1 MLVVVPFVT
10 CQKTGREEHKSED
23 MSELRMLS
31 DAALLAAAEK
41 SKEGAKTTTTAT
53 GTFPQKQKFST
64 TMKKALPQSS
74 NTTNGGDDSD
84 DEDYVI
90 GNLEWDSGGSGSDD
104 SEDDNDDDDDDD
116 DFSSGDEEEEDS
128 SDKEEEKEKEGKRRR
143 RMKVERSVS
152 GKLSS
157 SPTNKV
163 RGECEEL
170 EYSESEEKSE
180 DAGSDSDSDEKR
192 AKRYEELEAE
202 KFSTVQKQEKSTR
215 AGVRRVQFDLIPDNE
230 PAQMYEATRGVAKF
244 AKLPV
249 GKEVSKD
256 IIRDTTGWI
265 PAIASPMKALPGS
278 LDFYERQIALN
289 DINAPN
295 VVNHVS
301 GSGSL
306 HYFSDSEDDDVG
318 GYDNDAL
325 NRSASRPSAGPI
337 ARRTRARFNMD
348 DVSLDELEQRLNTL
362 PDEEEMMFTSE
373 KDIYEDF
380 LSAVRVI
387 DTNDDVGL
395 LDNIGASDGGNDGPD
410 RNEESI
416 AAVSFNTKGDN
427 DNDDV
432 DDDDDDDDE
441 DFEDEDVRAR
451 EFQLKLRAERRRL
464 ERDCRDAG
472 KENLSVEGE
481 AGKGVGKV
489 IPQHMILATR
499 QSQRVATRNAQKLI
513 ELKRKSHMTKSQ
525 VHLLR
530 DQIAIHSQLLVQTF
544 ALHACGE
551 IKGFST
557 EFEGPA
563 DLSLNSEFVK
573 WNKDML
579 DVLSLKF
586 KARRESAAL
595 VVNVFDN
602 DMIRNAAQFM
612 GDVEEFARSVRPDL
626 LRFTKEEGKLWMSPR
641 DRIITAKSRHR
652 RPNLHFSRIDCMFRV
667 DDRTTCMDYPGAK
680 RSEHVTDIAWKPA
693 NKQLVRLTREF
704 ALKTR
709 MQRSYLPGENSL
721 LSFLVP
727 KLIGRCDQSEKKETK
742 QGSMREYVPSRT
754 KWLHTEDVL
763 LAHGLLTFGC
773 CSDDTCQDIRT
784 AKQRDFMVERFIDV
798 QRRFLPGK
806 TVRAINDR
814 LIQLLGESDG
824 EDMKD
829 TLWHANRIIRNI
841 RQRQDTFL
849 TREDILLISDVLES
863 VKGLDAKYL
872 DRYLLWR
879 DIALK
884 LETKFTKKTEYDS
897 KDLLLYIPGLLSDQ
911 YERMKWSILRRGD
924 EPAKRISASEVNPRA
939 VVHRPNKKRRK
950 PESKGR
956 SSRQKMQEQNPNL
969 QEHVVVLEELQYSES
984 DESDE
989 DFDEG
994 EAEELEYSDS
1004 SELED
1009 EGELL

>member
-128 SDKEEEKEKEGKRRR
+128 SDKEEEKERKRRR

-170 EYSESEEKSE
+170 EYSESEEESE

-215 AGVRRVQFDLIPDNE
+215 AGVRRVQFDLIPDNK

-295 VVNHVS
+295 GVNHVS
-301 GSGSL
+301 GNGSL

-432 DDDDDDDDE
+432 DDDDDDDYDDDDDDE
-441 DFEDEDVRAR
+441 SNP
-451 EFQLKLRAERRRL
+451 
-464 ERDCRDAG
+464 
-472 KENLSVEGE
+472 KEKKRMG
-481 AGKGVGKV
+481 G
-489 IPQHMILATR
+489 ATR
-499 QSQRVATRNAQKLI
+499 CHQ
-513 ELKRKSHMTKSQ
+513 
-525 VHLLR
+525 
-530 DQIAIHSQLLVQTF
+530 
-544 ALHACGE
+544 
-551 IKGFST
+551 
-557 EFEGPA
+557 
-563 DLSLNSEFVK
+563 
-573 WNKDML
+573 
-579 DVLSLKF
+579 
-586 KARRESAAL
+586 
-595 VVNVFDN
+595 
-602 DMIRNAAQFM
+602 
-612 GDVEEFARSVRPDL
+612 
-626 LRFTKEEGKLWMSPR
+626 
-641 DRIITAKSRHR
+641 
-652 RPNLHFSRIDCMFRV
+652 
-667 DDRTTCMDYPGAK
+667 
-680 RSEHVTDIAWKPA
+680 
-693 NKQLVRLTREF
+693 
-704 ALKTR
+704 
-709 MQRSYLPGENSL
+709 
-721 LSFLVP
+721 
-727 KLIGRCDQSEKKETK
+727 
-742 QGSMREYVPSRT
+742 
-754 KWLHTEDVL
+754 
-763 LAHGLLTFGC
+763 
-773 CSDDTCQDIRT
+773 
-784 AKQRDFMVERFIDV
+784 
-798 QRRFLPGK
+798 
-806 TVRAINDR
+806 R
-814 LIQLLGESDG
+814 LIMEERVGRTH
-824 EDMKD
+824 K
-829 TLWHANRIIRNI
+829 III
-841 RQRQDTFL
+841 IIIVIIIIGSF
-849 TREDILLISDVLES
+849 
-863 VKGLDAKYL
+863 
-872 DRYLLWR
+872 
-879 DIALK
+879 
-884 LETKFTKKTEYDS
+884 
-897 KDLLLYIPGLLSDQ
+897 
-911 YERMKWSILRRGD
+911 
-924 EPAKRISASEVNPRA
+924 
-939 VVHRPNKKRRK
+939 
-950 PESKGR
+950 
-956 SSRQKMQEQNPNL
+956 SS
-969 QEHVVVLEELQYSES
+969 
-984 DESDE
+984 
-989 DFDEG
+989 
-994 EAEELEYSDS
+994 S
-1004 SELED
+1004 SSSSS
-1009 EGELL
+1009 